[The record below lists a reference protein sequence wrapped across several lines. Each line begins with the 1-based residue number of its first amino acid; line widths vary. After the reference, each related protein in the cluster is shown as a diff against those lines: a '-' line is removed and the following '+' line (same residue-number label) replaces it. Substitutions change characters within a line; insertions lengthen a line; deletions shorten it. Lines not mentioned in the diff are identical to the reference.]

1 MTDWREWRISHEEL
15 AQRQFLVV
23 DADDSPFAF
32 REAAIV
38 WAKEHGIIGTMTDA
52 ETGGKG
58 CVGISVGSLREML
71 NPVQIGKSC
80 GLKVHFA
87 AVTVLRDLIR
97 ESVIVEAYFD
107 RLKGAN
113 GIRDAANGVNRNVMI
128 LVGYAAMRFKEGLY
142 RAKLTFKRFAD
153 ANVASKAYAYHVTR
167 IEVLTGTIGN
177 DLSGTAPNA
186 NTSTTNQGKA
196 NLALTPNILLN
207 GVVDVNEVP
216 FLSETFSPYA
226 EKMSDD
232 EIARNRVA
240 QLEERS

>member
-1 MTDWREWRISHEEL
+1 MLDWAEWRIPQREL
-15 AQRQFLVV
+15 AQRRFLVV
-23 DADDSPFAF
+23 DADDPPFAF
-32 REAAIV
+32 REAAIL
-38 WAKEHGIIGTMTDA
+38 WAKERGVVGTMSEE

-80 GLKVHFA
+80 GLKAHFA
-87 AVTVLRDLIR
+87 AVTVLRELIR
-97 ESVIVEAYFD
+97 ESVLVEAYFD

-128 LVGYAAMRFKEGLY
+128 LVGYAAMRFKEGFY

-153 ANVASKAYAYHVTR
+153 ANAASKAYAYHVTR

-196 NLALTPNILLN
+196 NLHLTPNILLN
-207 GVVDVNEVP
+207 GVVDVNGAPLIV
-216 FLSETFSPYA
+216 
-226 EKMSDD
+226 
-232 EIARNRVA
+232 
-240 QLEERS
+240 

>member
-1 MTDWREWRISHEEL
+1 MLDWVEWRISQQEL
-15 AQRQFLVV
+15 AQRQFQVV
-23 DADDSPFAF
+23 DAEDPPFAF
-32 REAAIV
+32 REAAIL
-38 WAKEHGIIGTMTDA
+38 WAKKRGVVGAMIEE

-87 AVTVLRDLIR
+87 AVTVLRELIR

-128 LVGYAAMRFKEGLY
+128 LVGYAAMRFKGEFY
-142 RAKLTFKRFAD
+142 RAKLTFKRIAD
-153 ANVASKAYAYHVTR
+153 ANAASKAYAYHITR

-196 NLALTPNILLN
+196 SLHLTPDILLN
-207 GVVDVNEVP
+207 GVVDVNGAPLV
-216 FLSETFSPYA
+216 S
-226 EKMSDD
+226 M
-232 EIARNRVA
+232 A
-240 QLEERS
+240 QKL